1 MSVLFLLLFIP
12 NLFEIKS
19 MQNILD
25 SKNIIKTLFRQ
36 QKRSRRILSSVYLKF
51 FSLYNRH
58 TETHCIES
66 LPCTRKEG
74 RMFAASHAIYGG
86 SLSSGKTYDPLVPP
100 MSDMEKFFISQAF
113 SSFFFLPNIYPVS
126 FHR

>member
-36 QKRSRRILSSVYLKF
+36 QKKIPKDPFIGLS
-51 FSLYNRH
+51 
-58 TETHCIES
+58 
-66 LPCTRKEG
+66 
-74 RMFAASHAIYGG
+74 
-86 SLSSGKTYDPLVPP
+86 
-100 MSDMEKFFISQAF
+100 
-113 SSFFFLPNIYPVS
+113 
-126 FHR
+126 